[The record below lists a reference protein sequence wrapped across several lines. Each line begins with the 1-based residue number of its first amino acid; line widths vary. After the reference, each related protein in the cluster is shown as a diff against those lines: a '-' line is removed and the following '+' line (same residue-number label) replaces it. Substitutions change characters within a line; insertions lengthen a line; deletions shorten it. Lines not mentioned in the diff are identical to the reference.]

1 MNEIIL
7 SGPGASLDLSCPAD
21 ASSRDRSEVLF
32 RIFEALGDIRVSMVR
47 IESKVDRIDDR
58 VATLDQRIDRL
69 DQRFDRLDQRFG
81 RLERQMEGIEVDM
94 TAIGGKVARVY
105 WGAAVSVGMIGLT
118 ASLLWWGLQSWTSQG

>member
-32 RIFEALGDIRVSMVR
+32 RIFEALCDIRVSMVR
-47 IESKVDRIDDR
+47 LESKVDRIDDR
-58 VATLDQRIDRL
+58 VATL

-94 TAIGGKVARVY
+94 TAIRGKVARVY
-105 WGAAVSVGMIGLT
+105 WGAAISVGMIGLT